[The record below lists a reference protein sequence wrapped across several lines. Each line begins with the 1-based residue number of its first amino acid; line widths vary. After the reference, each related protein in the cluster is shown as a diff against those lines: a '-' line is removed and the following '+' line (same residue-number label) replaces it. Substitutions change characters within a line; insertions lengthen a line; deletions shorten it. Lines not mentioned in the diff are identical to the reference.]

1 MQYSSFLKIL
11 LALVS
16 GAFLVLAFA
25 PFHFSIFSLLC
36 PAVLLLL
43 WRSASPTLAFWEGL
57 FFGFGFFGCG
67 VSWVFVSIDE
77 FGGVDAFG
85 SGLITAGF
93 VILLALFPALQGYCL
108 NRFFKVRG
116 VLYSIFAF
124 PATWIVAE
132 LLRGWILTG
141 FPWLTLGEAEIHL
154 PLKGF
159 IPVLG
164 ASGAGLVTLVI
175 SGLLPLL
182 FNRSWRT
189 RVISAVTI
197 LALFLM
203 GFGLTHVH
211 FTYPKDHAVQVT
223 LIQGNIPQS
232 LKWNENTLSLSLS
245 TYQSLTEQHWDSDDI
260 FWPESAIPL
269 FNTEAAPYLN
279 QLQHEAREHDT
290 AILLGI
296 PIQNLDSHQ
305 DYNGAMVLGEG
316 RGVYLKRHLV
326 PFGEYVPFSSLLGM
340 VFEILNVPMS
350 NFASGPEDQP
360 LVWMHNLKVAVSI
373 CYESAYALSLQKQ
386 ARHTDFIA
394 VLSDDAWFGHS
405 IGPWQHLEISQ
416 ARALETGFYVI
427 NATNNGITAII
438 DPQGHITASLKPF
451 TRAALTGSIHN
462 MYGETPWVAYGIW
475 PLLLILLIFLMVAT
489 LFAKEEKH
497 DE

>member
-1 MQYSSFLKIL
+1 QPPPIDSPTSLNRVLSMQYSSFLKIL

-269 FNTEAAPYLN
+269 FNMNEPESFIAALR
-279 QLQHEAREHDT
+279 QAAQDSTDLQKLEARRGLLVDRFGPKAYRARLLYLCKNWDEFGKDRST
-290 AILLGI
+290 EVREIRPNPTTTILVTIVTVVLA
-296 PIQNLDSHQ
+296 PDS
-305 DYNGAMVLGEG
+305 E
-316 RGVYLKRHLV
+316 
-326 PFGEYVPFSSLLGM
+326 
-340 VFEILNVPMS
+340 
-350 NFASGPEDQP
+350 
-360 LVWMHNLKVAVSI
+360 
-373 CYESAYALSLQKQ
+373 
-386 ARHTDFIA
+386 
-394 VLSDDAWFGHS
+394 
-405 IGPWQHLEISQ
+405 LEITRESI
-416 ARALETGFYVI
+416 LPI
-427 NATNNGITAII
+427 
-438 DPQGHITASLKPF
+438 LKE
-451 TRAALTGSIHN
+451 HN
-462 MYGETPWVAYGIW
+462 DIEW
-475 PLLLILLIFLMVAT
+475 LIKA
-489 LFAKEEKH
+489 
-497 DE
+497 DN